1 LYINLR
7 DPITQ
12 IILIIIVNVAAII
25 IVEIAIYRNSKKSAI
40 STENR
45 PPRNWKEKLGIE
57 TGQDLL
63 IFFVII
69 GVACSVLITLV
80 FASLGYIVPIPY

>member
-12 IILIIIVNVAAII
+12 IILIIIVNMAAII
-25 IVEIAIYRNSKKSAI
+25 IVEIAIHRNSKKSAL
-40 STENR
+40 SPEKH
-45 PPRNWKEKLGIE
+45 PPRDWKEKLGIE

-63 IFFVII
+63 IFFVIL
-69 GVACSVLITLV
+69 GVACSVLVTLA

>member
-12 IILIIIVNVAAII
+12 IILIIIVNMAAIV
-25 IVEIAIYRNSKKSAI
+25 IVEIAIYRNSKKSALP
-40 STENR
+40 EKR
-45 PPRNWKEKLGIE
+45 LPQNWKEKLGIE

-69 GVACSVLITLV
+69 GVACSVLVTLA

>member
-1 LYINLR
+1 MYISLR

-12 IILIIIVNVAAII
+12 IILIIIVNMAAII
-25 IVEIAIYRNSKKSAI
+25 IVEIAIYRNSKKSAL
-40 STENR
+40 SPKKR
-45 PPRNWKEKLGIE
+45 LSQYWKEKLGIE

-69 GVACSVLITLV
+69 GVACSVLVTLA

>member
-12 IILIIIVNVAAII
+12 IMLIIIVNVAAFI
-25 IVEIAIYRNSKKSAI
+25 IVEIAIYRNSKKSAL
-40 STENR
+40 STVNR